1 MLIVDSSDKSV
12 DLGNKNRDRR
22 STKKQM
28 GMRTNEVY
36 YQSKKVQW
44 WKFGYP
50 QWSIHLYPSQWHIS
64 YFLDFKHRNIINK
77 IWKIHPS
84 FGDRNVAKKYVIL
97 GCGLKPSF
105 GRAVLTHCYMG
116 ATWFFWPLVKYRS
129 ACRLQGLFNLRAN
142 SSVQHQSQTQVF
154 LSNEE
159 STLRQSNWVL
169 QNLPFNW

>member
-50 QWSIHLYPSQWHIS
+50 Q
-64 YFLDFKHRNIINK
+64 
-77 IWKIHPS
+77 
-84 FGDRNVAKKYVIL
+84 
-97 GCGLKPSF
+97 
-105 GRAVLTHCYMG
+105 
-116 ATWFFWPLVKYRS
+116 
-129 ACRLQGLFNLRAN
+129 
-142 SSVQHQSQTQVF
+142 
-154 LSNEE
+154 
-159 STLRQSNWVL
+159 
-169 QNLPFNW
+169 